1 MRQGFPRRL
10 SRTLG
15 GLVLLMAPE
24 FLVSWS
30 AQAQQTQGM
39 QEMQTKSVS
48 GQVVTEQDAI
58 ITSGVTITVQ
68 SRDGSPVAEVHA
80 DSQGRFEV
88 LNLSRQTYLLTVTA
102 QGFMPLQQTLDF
114 RGGSLEPVTLRLV
127 LTRATSVKT
136 TAPLPT
142 LTDMSAPKE
151 ARRAYKS
158 AVGDLQGGRVD
169 DARNKFEKAV
179 AEYPCYARAL
189 AGLATIQMAKR
200 DLDAAATNLR
210 QAIHCDP
217 GFPGAFASLGQ
228 LLNSQLKF
236 VESEE
241 ILKQGLRLSP
251 QAWQLYDQLAT
262 AHYNEGQY
270 DEAQEEWLR
279 VLSLEPAPPAE
290 VHAKLAA
297 VYLREGARD
306 KSYAE
311 MEAYL
316 QSAPNGRFAS
326 QFKAIMP
333 RMRPSDVPGASS
345 PQPQPPAA
353 PKP

>member
-24 FLVSWS
+24 FLSSRS
-30 AQAQQTQGM
+30 AQAQQA
-39 QEMQTKSVS
+39 QEMQTRSVS
-48 GQVVTEQDAI
+48 GQVVTEDDAI
-58 ITSGVTITVQ
+58 ITSGVTIIVQ

-88 LNLSRQTYLLTVTA
+88 PNLSRETYLLTVSA
-102 QGFMPLQQTLDF
+102 QGFFPLQHTLDF
-114 RGGSLEPVTLRLV
+114 RGGGVEPVTLRLV
-127 LTRATSVKT
+127 LTRASLVKT
-136 TAPLPT
+136 TSPLPA

-151 ARRAYKS
+151 ARKAYKS
-158 AVGDLQGGRVD
+158 AVGDLQAGRVD
-169 DARNKFEKAV
+169 DARSKFERAV

-189 AGLATIQMAKR
+189 AGLATIQMAER
-200 DLDAAATNLR
+200 HLDDAATNLR

-217 GFPGAFASLGQ
+217 GFPGAFTSLGQ

-270 DEAQEEWLR
+270 GEAQEEWLR
-279 VLSLEPAPPAE
+279 VLSLEPAAPAE

-297 VYLREGARD
+297 VYLREGAPD

-311 MEAYL
+311 MQAYL
-316 QSAPNGRFAS
+316 QAAPNGRFAS
-326 QFKAIMP
+326 QFKALMP
-333 RMRPSDVPGASS
+333 RLRPSDAHGAAS
-345 PQPQPPAA
+345 PLPEPPAS
-353 PKP
+353 PNP